1 MPKLNQVKIDRCS
14 TAPYVDRAVF
24 EKSLKERGL

>member
-14 TAPYVDRAVF
+14 ATPYVDRAVF